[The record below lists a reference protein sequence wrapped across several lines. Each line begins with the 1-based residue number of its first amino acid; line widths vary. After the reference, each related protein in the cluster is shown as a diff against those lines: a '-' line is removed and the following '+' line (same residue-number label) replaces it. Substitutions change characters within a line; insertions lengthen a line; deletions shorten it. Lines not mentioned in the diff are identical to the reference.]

1 MKKHIVTLGWNTS
14 FAFNTIKDA
23 TRFIEAMS
31 AAEKLS
37 SRWCGKEYFVT
48 VNSEKMGFLQD
59 EPITEE
65 QYQKIAAEY
74 EAKQAAEK
82 AAKEEAEIP
91 KVEPAEDNG

>member
-1 MKKHIVTLGWNTS
+1 MKKHIVTLGWNAS

-23 TRFIEAMS
+23 TRFIEALS

-48 VNSEKMGFLQD
+48 VNSEKMEFLQG

-65 QYQKIAAEY
+65 QYQKIVAEY
-74 EAKQAAEK
+74 EVKQAAEK
-82 AAKEEAEIP
+82 AAKEEAERP
-91 KVEPAEDNG
+91 QEEPAEDC

>member
-1 MKKHIVTLGWNTS
+1 MKKHIVTLDWNAS

-23 TRFIEAMS
+23 TRFIEALS

-48 VNSEKMGFLQD
+48 GNSEKVEFFQG
-59 EPITEE
+59 EPVTEE
-65 QYQKIAAEY
+65 QYQKIVAEH

-82 AAKEEAEIP
+82 AAKEEAERP
-91 KVEPAEDNG
+91 QEEPAEDC

>member
-1 MKKHIVTLGWNTS
+1 MKKHIVTLGWNAS
-14 FAFNTIKDA
+14 FAFNNIKDA
-23 TRFIEAMS
+23 TRFIEALS

-48 VNSEKMGFLQD
+48 ISSDKVEFSQG

-65 QYQKIAAEY
+65 QYQKISAEY

-91 KVEPAEDNG
+91 IVEDYEYNG